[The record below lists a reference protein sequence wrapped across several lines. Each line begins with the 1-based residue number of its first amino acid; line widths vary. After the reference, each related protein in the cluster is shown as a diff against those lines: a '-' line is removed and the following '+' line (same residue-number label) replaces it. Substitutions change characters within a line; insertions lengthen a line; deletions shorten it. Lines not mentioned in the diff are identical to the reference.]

1 MPVPIV
7 RERMNMPET
16 NPLRDNEHDAADW
29 IASILGGSP
38 CRRDIPSEQGKH
50 DYDVVMPNGSTVALE
65 VTRHI
70 SEADAECTGITRG
83 LKKRD
88 WRSRDLAND
97 WSVVVEMPS
106 KGKRVGKRIHE
117 RLRQLQ
123 AQAGRMWRCAPH
135 SRQQPSHP

>member
-1 MPVPIV
+1 
-7 RERMNMPET
+7 MNMPET

-70 SEADAECTGITRG
+70 SEADAEYTGITRG
-83 LKKRD
+83 LTKRD